1 MKKYVTI
8 LIMLCLAMSAKAQ
21 WFNNNPVQKFEG
33 EIRYGLNWPLKS
45 RAPEFGKTDGW
56 DFSGELRY
64 NFQQK
69 PFDVGLELGIYE
81 MAYDAKVSESNPAY
95 IPGYSKDVVSILAIS
110 EYNFKRGTRFNPFAG
125 IGIGVGFMGDNGC
138 HTYVDENGVS
148 HLIGIDQSYNQAM
161 FTIRA
166 GVELIHHI
174 RLTLQSNITGH
185 GYSNF
190 SVSIGGV
197 IGGRPKNKK

>member
-1 MKKYVTI
+1 M
-8 LIMLCLAMSAKAQ
+8 LMLCIGSLGVQAQ

-45 RAPEFGKTDGW
+45 KKPEFGKTDGW
-56 DFSGELRY
+56 DFSAELRY
-64 NFQQK
+64 NFKQK
-69 PFDVGLELGIYE
+69 PFDVGLEFSVYE
-81 MAYDAKVSESNPAY
+81 MAYNAKVPQTDPAY
-95 IPGYSKDVVSILAIS
+95 IPGYSKDVIGIQAIS

-125 IGIGVGFMGDNGC
+125 LGVGVGFMGDNGC
-138 HTYVDENGVS
+138 HTYIDENGTSRLV
-148 HLIGIDQSYNQAM
+148 GVDQSYNQAM
-161 FTIRA
+161 FSIRA

-197 IGGRPKNKK
+197 IGGRPKSKK